1 MSEYIKKI
9 EKDYNDGK
17 ISKEEATK
25 LKLDYQKNWGGD
37 DIEELENEIKRFTS
51 KKKNIKTKYEENP
64 ELYFRDNASK
74 ISDNIESIKK
84 NVQFFFW
91 ITMISLIISFL
102 GLIIVLAES

>member
-37 DIEELENEIKRFTS
+37 DIEELEKELKQTNP
-51 KKKNIKTKYEENP
+51 KKKNTKSKTSHEDRIEKLLDEQNSKLSSIKGILQFFLFLTILSILGYIY
-64 ELYFRDNASK
+64 LFL
-74 ISDNIESIKK
+74 ESI
-84 NVQFFFW
+84 
-91 ITMISLIISFL
+91 
-102 GLIIVLAES
+102 

>member
-37 DIEELENEIKRFTS
+37 DIEELENELKQTNS
-51 KKKNIKTKYEENP
+51 KKKNTSPKTSHENRI
-64 ELYFRDNASK
+64 EKLLDEQNSK
-74 ISDNIESIKK
+74 LSSIKGIL
-84 NVQFFFW
+84 QFFLALT
-91 ITMISLIISFL
+91 ILSILGYIYLFL
-102 GLIIVLAES
+102 DSI